1 MAAARCAITGQ
12 ATAHAAMRSSSMRCM
27 AGTGSR
33 AWPAGPPCGVPD
45 WRVGQRS
52 GVLGASVGRDRVEGR
67 LSAFPSMTTSF
78 REHEE
83 ISISPPRNESCHPVD
98 NPGAR
103 VRKSFLHHD
112 VHCPGGQWFDCQLRA
127 TRVRVASGSGF
138 PLVPTFARQTHD
150 HVICRFRVCT
160 TPRRS
165 SATDSPR
172 TLRPPA
178 QTASRRSSDCSIRV
192 TSLDSAASVCAR
204 DPTVR
209 TACMTVVWSRPPK

>member
-1 MAAARCAITGQ
+1 MAAARCAITER
-12 ATAHAAMRSSSMRCM
+12 ATAHVATHSSSTRCM
-27 AGTGSR
+27 GAMESP
-33 AWPAGPPCGVPD
+33 AWPAGPPCGAPG

-52 GVLGASVGRDRVEGR
+52 GVVGASVGRDRVKGR

-98 NPGAR
+98 NPRAR
-103 VRKSFLHHD
+103 ARKSFLQHD
-112 VHCPGGQWFDCQLRA
+112 VHCLGGQWLDCQLRA
-127 TRVRVASGSGF
+127 TRVRHVSTSGLLSRQAF
-138 PLVPTFARQTHD
+138 VPQAHRR
-150 HVICRFRVCT
+150 VICRFRRPI

-204 DPTVR
+204 EPTVR